1 MTTKQVNLECRMY
14 ENEFPEAD
22 EVVMVLVKEIQDMGG
37 YVHLLEYNNCQG
49 MIMLS
54 ELSRRR
60 IRSVN
65 KLLKVGRQ
73 EVAAVVRV
81 DKEKGY
87 IDLSKRRVAP
97 EDVSKIEEKWNK
109 SRTVH
114 SIVRHVAETVGV
126 DMIDLYQRWGWP
138 LYKKYG
144 HAYDGFRMAVN
155 DPDSVLEGLDILQLE
170 REELLRNVT
179 RRLTPQ
185 PIKLRADIE
194 VTCYQYEGIDAVKA
208 ALKAGEVAGTV
219 ECPIK
224 IKLVAPPLYVVT
236 TASLQKKTGIEAL
249 SNSLDVVKDEI
260 LKRKGKFVL
269 KVEPRT
275 VSEKDDKMLSSMMT
289 ELENANRE
297 VAGDDDD
304 SESDTE

>member
-1 MTTKQVNLECRMY
+1 MATNQVNLECRMY
-14 ENEFPEAD
+14 ENEYPEPD
-22 EVVMVLVKEIQDMGG
+22 DVVMVQVKEIQDMGG

-97 EDVSKIEEKWNK
+97 EDITKIEEKWNK

-114 SIVRHVAETVGV
+114 SIVRHVAETVGTDV
-126 DMIDLYQRWGWP
+126 IHLYERWGWP
-138 LYKKYG
+138 LYRKYG

-155 DPDSVLEGLDILQLE
+155 DPESVLSGLEITERE
-170 REELLRNVT
+170 REELLRNVR
-179 RRLTPQ
+179 RRLMPQ

-194 VTCYQYEGIDAVKA
+194 VTCYQFEGIDAIRA
-208 ALKAGEVAGTV
+208 ALKAGEATGD
-219 ECPIK
+219 EKRPIK
-224 IKLVAPPLYVVT
+224 IKLVAPPLYVVST
-236 TASLQKKTGIEAL
+236 SSLQKKAGVDAL
-249 SNSLDVVKDEI
+249 NKALEVVRSEI
-260 LKRKGKFVL
+260 SKRKGKFAL
-269 KVEPRT
+269 KVAPRT
-275 VSEKDDKMLSSMMT
+275 VSEKDERMLATMMT
-289 ELENANRE
+289 DLENANRE
-297 VAGDDDD
+297 VSGDHD
-304 SESDTE
+304 SESDSE